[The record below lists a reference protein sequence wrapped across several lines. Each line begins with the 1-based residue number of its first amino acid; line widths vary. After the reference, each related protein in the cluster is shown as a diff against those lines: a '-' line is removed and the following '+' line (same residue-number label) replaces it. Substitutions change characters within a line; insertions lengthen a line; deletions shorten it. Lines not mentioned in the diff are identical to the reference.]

1 MEWWTSGEIKE
12 YQNRQFLQIV
22 RHAYDTVPFYK
33 KLYDKHGVQIN
44 QICSLADLKKLPIVT
59 KKMVRNSQNTMISNS
74 YKMKTLKKGLTSGTS
89 GTPLTVYS
97 TSEGLAFQWAV
108 WWRHK
113 ARFGISLK
121 DKHLTFGARVP
132 IAQTHGSPPY
142 WRNDYF
148 NNRVYL
154 SASHVSKNTV
164 KDIVKYLNSV
174 QFDFF
179 TGYPSAMYVLA
190 SLIEREGLCLKK
202 TPKYIV
208 CGSDA
213 LTPKYEATISR
224 VFDANVTEQYGM
236 VEFAGNLSKC
246 ECGVFH
252 EDFECGYTE
261 TLACEDTTLESL
273 ILTGWGNRAMPFIRY
288 EIGDL
293 VKRSKEACS
302 CGRSSRSYA
311 RLEGRLEDFI
321 VTRDGRK
328 LIGMNQVLEY
338 ATNAQEAQI
347 HQRSAGE
354 IEFRIIPGDGF
365 GEDDRVAL
373 VREFRRRGGEEIKIK
388 IKIVDE
394 LERSSAGK
402 VKAVIS
408 EIDDSNRYQ
417 SDL

>member
-1 MEWWTSGEIKE
+1 
-12 YQNRQFLQIV
+12 
-22 RHAYDTVPFYK
+22 
-33 KLYDKHGVQIN
+33 
-44 QICSLADLKKLPIVT
+44 
-59 KKMVRNSQNTMISNS
+59 
-74 YKMKTLKKGLTSGTS
+74 
-89 GTPLTVYS
+89 
-97 TSEGLAFQWAV
+97 
-108 WWRHK
+108 
-113 ARFGISLK
+113 
-121 DKHLTFGARVP
+121 
-132 IAQTHGSPPY
+132 
-142 WRNDYF
+142 
-148 NNRVYL
+148 
-154 SASHVSKNTV
+154 
-164 KDIVKYLNSV
+164 
-174 QFDFF
+174 
-179 TGYPSAMYVLA
+179 
-190 SLIEREGLCLKK
+190 
-202 TPKYIV
+202 
-208 CGSDA
+208 
-213 LTPKYEATISR
+213 
-224 VFDANVTEQYGM
+224 
-236 VEFAGNLSKC
+236 
-246 ECGVFH
+246 
-252 EDFECGYTE
+252 
-261 TLACEDTTLESL
+261 
-273 ILTGWGNRAMPFIRY
+273 MPFIRY

-311 RLEGRLEDFI
+311 RLKGRLEDFI

-347 HQRSAGE
+347 YQRSAGE